1 MERIQGEHMRMFSGI
16 AKLAREGPSL
26 EQKARVE
33 YRQLPARSLLNR
45 CSGERMPFE
54 WTINPYRGCEFGCKY
69 CYARYTH
76 EFMEYR
82 DAGDFEQ
89 CVFAKS
95 FDPAEF
101 AHELRLVKRDEWIAI
116 GTATDPYQPA
126 ERRYGVTRGI
136 LEVFA
141 RKTGFRLSV
150 TTKSDLVARD
160 AALLAEI
167 AQGNAVRVNMT
178 VTSMDA
184 ELARIIE
191 PKAPR
196 PDLRM
201 QALRAIGAA
210 GIEKSVFASPVMPG
224 INDSRASLARVAE
237 AAVQAGAKHF
247 WAQPLFLKDCAAVV
261 FLPFLEEQFPGLARA
276 YRETYA
282 KSAYL
287 HGTYPERLRKVVAE
301 IREEYGLNCARPAPA
316 QQWGQL
322 DLFELR

>member
-1 MERIQGEHMRMFSGI
+1 MFSGI
-16 AKLAREGPSL
+16 ARLARQGASL

-33 YRQLPARSLLNR
+33 YRELPARSLLNR

-82 DAGDFEQ
+82 DAVDFERRI
-89 CVFAKS
+89 FAKT
-95 FDPAEF
+95 FDAAAF
-101 AHELRLVKRDEWIAI
+101 ARELRAVKSEEWIAI

-126 ERRYGVTRGI
+126 ERRYGVTRRI

-141 RKTGFRLSV
+141 RKRGFRVAL
-150 TTKSDLVARD
+150 TTKSDLVAHD

-167 AQGNAVRVNMT
+167 AKSNLLRVNMT
-178 VTSMDA
+178 VTTMDV
-184 ELARIIE
+184 ELARLIE
-191 PKAPR
+191 PMAPR

-201 QALRAIGAA
+201 RALGAISAA
-210 GIEKSVFASPVMPG
+210 GIDTSVFASPVLPG
-224 INDSRASLARVAE
+224 INDSRASLERVAA
-237 AAVQAGAKHF
+237 AAVRAGARRF
-247 WAQPLFLKDCAAVV
+247 WAQPLFLKDCAMSV
-261 FLPFLEEQFPGLARA
+261 FMPFVEQRFPGLAQA
-276 YRETYA
+276 YRDTYG

-287 HGTYPERLRKVVAE
+287 RGAYPERIKTMVE
-301 IREEYGLNCARPAPA
+301 QIRAAYGLNSSAPAPA
-316 QQWGQL
+316 PQWGQL